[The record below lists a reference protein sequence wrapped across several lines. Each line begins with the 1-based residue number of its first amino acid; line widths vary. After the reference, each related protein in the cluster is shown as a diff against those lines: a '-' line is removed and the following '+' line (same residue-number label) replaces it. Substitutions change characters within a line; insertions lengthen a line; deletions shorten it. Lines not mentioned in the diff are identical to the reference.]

1 MTSTQHI
8 DINNSWSEDC
18 CKEDY
23 ELAKCL
29 IEGSEESDSE
39 IDEDSG
45 AYCNHQSFIKLE
57 SNENTQT
64 AVQGNGKRNVY
75 IQVSLMFL
83 HQQMET
89 FTLKIMRK
97 MMKTTM

>member
-29 IEGSEESDSE
+29 IEGCEKS
-39 IDEDSG
+39 DSG